1 MENLFKNIG
10 AKIKTMAKICA
21 VLGVLIIA
29 AGFILLFVDDDTL
42 VYGIFAMV
50 SGFMTIIFSWPIYAF
65 GQITDDVAAIRMQQS
80 VPTVQVIDDLP
91 EL

>member
-1 MENLFKNIG
+1 MSV
-10 AKIKTMAKICA
+10 IKTAT
-21 VLGVLIIA
+21 VVVVVVIISYS
-29 AGFILLFVDDDTL
+29 TM
-42 VYGIFAMV
+42 IF
-50 SGFMTIIFSWPIYAF
+50 FYMTIIFSWPIYAF